1 VHARNLLGQ
10 DVWQPRSATAMPR
23 ALIQEGVMRYEEQAR
38 WAKLMVDFDSADLG
52 QREFDQ

>member
-1 VHARNLLGQ
+1 
-10 DVWQPRSATAMPR
+10 MPR